1 MKRIAIEPRHDLEQ
15 RAAEYGFDFHRIDGA
30 AYWDESACYEFTLA
44 QIERDLEDPTTELV
58 ALCRELVG
66 RAVGD
71 ERMLARL
78 RIPEHGWDLIAE
90 SWKRGDQTLYGRF
103 DLAYDG
109 RGPARLLEYNADTP
123 TSLFE
128 ASVFQWVWLED
139 MIERR
144 KLARGSDQ
152 FNSIHEALIERLKA
166 LRGSRWAGRHL
177 HLSCMMDSVEDRG
190 FISYLTDCAGQ
201 AGFECSVLSI
211 EEIGVRDK
219 GPFLDRDNNAISLL
233 FKLYPWEWLLD
244 EPFGR
249 LPPMRTTRF
258 IEPPWKLILSNK
270 AILPLLWEMAPG
282 HPNLLAAYFDDD
294 PRRAEL
300 GPRFARKPFYSR
312 EGANIV
318 LVDGDSVID
327 RDAGPYGYGGFVR
340 QALADIPAFDGNYP
354 VVGSWV
360 IGEAACGI
368 GIREDRSRITKNTSR
383 FVPHVIRP

>member
-30 AYWDESACYEFTLA
+30 TYWDESACYEFTLA
-44 QIERDLEDPTTELV
+44 QIERDLEDPTTELE

-144 KLARGSDQ
+144 KLARRQRPVQLDPRGVDRAVEGVAWQPLGWPASAPVLHDG
-152 FNSIHEALIERLKA
+152 FGRGPRVHLVPDRLRRPGR
-166 LRGSRWAGRHL
+166 LRMQRA
-177 HLSCMMDSVEDRG
+177 VDRG
-190 FISYLTDCAGQ
+190 DRRARQGAVPRSGQ
-201 AGFECSVLSI
+201 QCDQPAVQALSVGMAARRAVRPTAADAHDALHRAAVEADPVQQGDPAAAVGDGARPSRTCSPHTST
-211 EEIGVRDK
+211 
-219 GPFLDRDNNAISLL
+219 
-233 FKLYPWEWLLD
+233 
-244 EPFGR
+244 
-249 LPPMRTTRF
+249 TTRAVPSW
-258 IEPPWKLILSNK
+258 EPASRASRSIRAK
-270 AILPLLWEMAPG
+270 AP
-282 HPNLLAAYFDDD
+282 
-294 PRRAEL
+294 
-300 GPRFARKPFYSR
+300 
-312 EGANIV
+312 
-318 LVDGDSVID
+318 
-327 RDAGPYGYGGFVR
+327 
-340 QALADIPAFDGNYP
+340 
-354 VVGSWV
+354 
-360 IGEAACGI
+360 
-368 GIREDRSRITKNTSR
+368 TSCWSTATA
-383 FVPHVIRP
+383 